1 MNFREINP
9 GICKLVAM
17 LQDHG
22 FDTCDSGDGITNP
35 QLKIDGAMEIP
46 NVFMTVPPAAIVSE
60 SKRLLDLLC
69 SRVDFESESS
79 VASIEASYSPLD
91 DTAVIALTGIDDG
104 YVFGRDNDEPRKR
117 LEYQIRFIIAWL
129 TGDRE
134 PNDRDFYVELLE
146 KLKNQLASMP
156 PDVVPF

>member
-9 GICKLVAM
+9 GVCKLVAM

-35 QLKIDGAMEIP
+35 QLGIDGAMEVP

-69 SRVDFESESS
+69 SRIDFESESS

-91 DTAVIALTGIDDG
+91 DTAVIALTGVDDG
-104 YVFGRDNDEPRKR
+104 YAFGMDDDEPRKR
-117 LEYQIRFIIAWL
+117 LEYQIRFIHAWMHEHH
-129 TGDRE
+129 E
-134 PNDRDFYVELLE
+134 PQDRDFYTKLLNNFE
-146 KLKNQLASMP
+146 HQLANTAP
-156 PDVVPF
+156 L